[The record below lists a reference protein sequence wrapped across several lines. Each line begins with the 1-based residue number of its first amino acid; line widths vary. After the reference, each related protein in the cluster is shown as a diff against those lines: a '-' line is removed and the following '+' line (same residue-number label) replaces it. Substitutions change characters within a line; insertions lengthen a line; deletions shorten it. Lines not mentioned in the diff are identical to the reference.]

1 MSKRARS
8 LPYSPIIPH
17 GWGTCP
23 VDPGD
28 RVRHLV
34 VERRPVEEFT
44 MADTIGDLVADSL
57 GALAAAVVAL
67 YVRRRGK
74 RLT

>member
-1 MSKRARS
+1 
-8 LPYSPIIPH
+8 
-17 GWGTCP
+17 
-23 VDPGD
+23 
-28 RVRHLV
+28 
-34 VERRPVEEFT
+34 